1 MLQASAQPVK
11 LAENANFQGFL
22 QTHLLISLKLPR
34 ILSTGFHVW
43 AAHAFKILLAMTVNP
58 TSYSKSLH
66 RLISL
71 TYRPGKVARRLPG
84 SARPAFQRSLTHT
97 FHLLLI
103 SILKKNW
110 IQLLAKS
117 PSFSFPALLVLYYA
131 SSYSARWLIRRSR
144 G

>member
-1 MLQASAQPVK
+1 MLQAKAVK
-11 LAENANFQGFL
+11 LAENAHFQGFL

-34 ILSTGFHVW
+34 ILSTSFHIW
-43 AAHAFKILLAMTVNP
+43 AAHAFKILLAMRVNP

-103 SILKKNW
+103 SIKKIW